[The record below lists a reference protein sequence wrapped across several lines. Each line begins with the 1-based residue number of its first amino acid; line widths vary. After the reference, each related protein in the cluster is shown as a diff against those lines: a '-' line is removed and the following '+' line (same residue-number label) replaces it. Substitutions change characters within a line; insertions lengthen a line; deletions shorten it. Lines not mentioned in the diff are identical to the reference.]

1 MKKNSLLILLGSCA
15 LALFSLQCSGGSDSK
30 DIAQELD
37 NQLTDSLLID
47 NGEVVKGEPPAP
59 TDNPDAPQIT
69 EVVMPASLRLGDM
82 FTITLKSNYVPKTV
96 TKFGEGSG
104 GAEDYVDKA
113 IIKIGSATSYIIVKE
128 TLENGEMV
136 LSGQIVSENND
147 ELQGRD
153 FSWEFALQ
161 TAGGL
166 TGQYRGNSVVI
177 RKENP
182 PDVSEPPITLITIP
196 GEVWNS
202 NGRPEG
208 EAGAAA
214 PQIEELVDAPK
225 TVQPKISVT
234 FGMRVGAYAGDIAAV
249 LITTPTSKGY
259 KRTEVFDYQAA
270 LRKSVSGIIYISINV
285 TEEAFDGSLF
295 VLLLALESNTG
306 SVGKWYPWEFKVQK
320 DIPCEN
326 CAAGMGGMSV
336 SLLSTP
342 SDLGRLTLNLNTT
355 PAYSSTV
362 SVGPGQVI
370 NQQFTD
376 IPVGKD
382 LTVILDGLTTI
393 DDPDKDMT
401 IYRAIYKYV
410 DILEGKVSS
419 IIDLIM
425 DPVTGDVPFEA
436 AFPQNDLDADK
447 IKTVKITV
455 AGARIDSDKEYTFD
469 KTSGTLTLAVGSR
482 RVAKIKTFDAGN
494 KLLHEGVSAEFKVTE
509 KENELISVSMT
520 NKSATG
526 QVDVSGNT
534 CTPDCADKQCGGD
547 GCGGSCGG
555 CKPNETCSEF
565 KCVETAAP

>member
-1 MKKNSLLILLGSCA
+1 MKKNNWLILLGVFA
-15 LALFSLQCSGGSDSK
+15 LALFALQCSGGSDSK

-47 NGEVVKGEPPAP
+47 NGEVVEGEPPVP
-59 TDNPDAPQIT
+59 TDNPEAPQIT

-113 IIKIGSATSYIIVKE
+113 IIKVGSATSYVIVMQ

-136 LSGQIVSENND
+136 LSGQITSEEND
-147 ELQGRD
+147 DLQGHD

-202 NGRPEG
+202 SGRPDGEEG
-208 EAGAAA
+208 STA
-214 PQIEELVDAPK
+214 PQIEGLVDAPE

-234 FGMRVGAYAGDIAAV
+234 FGMQVGAYAGDIAAV

-259 KRTEVFDYQAA
+259 KRTEIFDYQGT
-270 LRKSVSGIIYISINV
+270 LRKAVSGIIYISIDV

-295 VLLLALESNTG
+295 VLLLALESDLGT
-306 SVGKWYPWEFKVQK
+306 VGKWYPWEFKVQK
-320 DIPCEN
+320 DIPCED
-326 CAAGMGGMSV
+326 CTTGTGGMSV

-342 SDLGRLTLNLNTT
+342 SDLGRLSLNLNTT
-355 PAYSSTV
+355 PAYSSTIA
-362 SVGPGQVI
+362 VGPGQVI

-382 LTVILDGLTTI
+382 LTVILEGLTTI
-393 DDPDKDMT
+393 DDPDKDMA

-410 DILEGKVSS
+410 DIVEGKVST

-425 DPVTGDVPFEA
+425 DPVLGEVPFETT
-436 AFPQNDLDADK
+436 FPQNDLDVDK
-447 IKTVKITV
+447 IASVIVTV
-455 AGARIDSDKEYTFD
+455 AGNRIDSDKDYTFD
-469 KTSGTLTLAVGSR
+469 KTSGTLTLAVGSG
-482 RVAKIKTFDAGN
+482 RVATIRTYDADN
-494 KLLHEGVSAEFKVTE
+494 ALLHEGTSAEFKVTE
-509 KENELISVSMT
+509 TENALLSVPMT
-520 NKSATG
+520 NKGATG

-534 CTPDCADKQCGGD
+534 CTPNCEDKQCGDD

-555 CKPNETCSEF
+555 CKPDETCSEF
-565 KCVETAAP
+565 KCVESIAP